1 MTSNKNVL
9 FFVYFIILFI
19 IGSFGFYLI
28 GGREWSLVDSIYM
41 TVITLSTVGFT
52 EVHPLGDTG
61 RIWAMIIIIFG
72 VIGVG
77 ILFSSLRDAFMH
89 LNTFRRI
96 KMMKKINKLQGHF
109 IILGYGRMGEV
120 IAKELSQKGQT
131 FVVVEKDDRKAEK
144 IIENGMYCIH
154 GDATLD
160 ETLVAARVDNA
171 GGIAVVLDTDQDN
184 LFVTM
189 SIRTMNSDTFLL
201 SRCIQ
206 DHNKSKLLRSGAD
219 KVVNPYIAGGHR
231 MAEMLLRPQI
241 EDSVTLSTPT
251 NASIDL
257 NIDEISLNKLDRYD
271 GIMIKDSRLRED
283 YGLMIIGII
292 KEKGDNMISPDP
304 HTVLNISDT
313 ILIMGSKKSLDNFKE
328 TLPII

>member
-109 IILGYGRMGEV
+109 IIVGYGRMQRNCP
-120 IAKELSQKGQT
+120 KKDKFLS
-131 FVVVEKDDRKAEK
+131 
-144 IIENGMYCIH
+144 
-154 GDATLD
+154 
-160 ETLVAARVDNA
+160 
-171 GGIAVVLDTDQDN
+171 
-184 LFVTM
+184 
-189 SIRTMNSDTFLL
+189 LL
-201 SRCIQ
+201 KKMIG
-206 DHNKSKLLRSGAD
+206 NPKKLL
-219 KVVNPYIAGGHR
+219 KTECIASMVMQPWTKH
-231 MAEMLLRPQI
+231 
-241 EDSVTLSTPT
+241 
-251 NASIDL
+251 
-257 NIDEISLNKLDRYD
+257 
-271 GIMIKDSRLRED
+271 
-283 YGLMIIGII
+283 
-292 KEKGDNMISPDP
+292 
-304 HTVLNISDT
+304 
-313 ILIMGSKKSLDNFKE
+313 
-328 TLPII
+328 